1 MRKLVVFLIVFAIG
15 LALVLWLR
23 GSEPEPALPPSPVGN
38 AQKPTEFT
46 EFPVASDKPDK
57 PARPVG
63 VSLDGKLDMVQRS
76 GEGAT
81 LKPLYELHAQDVDLI
96 GGDVYELSELTIDVR
111 NLDTGALR
119 ARMSAAKGRMKFVV
133 IDGSPTIGQGEH
145 ATFDAVELTLHE
157 GAPIVPLTLDVPRLD
172 WESSTN
178 RFRSEE
184 RVRLRGEGLAAEGLG
199 FDADP
204 GAESVHLA
212 HEGVIRLDVE
222 AGALVTLS
230 ATGAGQIVVEKELI
244 DGAPAVHL
252 RAFDGARL
260 VLTGEREVSVDAQR
274 LSLHGRKGGDA
285 RGFELVGADASGT
298 VVIASQGNVF
308 RAERADFRFDA
319 NGKLESAHLEGDV
332 VLEGQNDIFRAQQAD
347 FRFDANGTL
356 LRADLVGSPS
366 GTIQVGRFLG
376 PAAPEARDVPT
387 TARAEIS
394 GVGPL
399 VVEFGPRTTLD
410 LRGPG
415 ELRVPAFDFV
425 LQAQRS
431 LRAALDQDRQRG
443 ELVADGEV
451 TARYEGSD
459 LSSDKLTLNYAA
471 AVPGEEIVDAV
482 TEGPTTLRGA
492 VPGDA
497 RLIVLEAQ
505 QGMSLRSKGDEFT
518 VPIARAARI
527 IVADPDGFEARA
539 ALVRDFDWRAQTFVA
554 EGEVSYTGQNG
565 QGRAAR
571 VESHGPD
578 DLVLF
583 GVSGAPARY
592 EFREYGET
600 RIEALT
606 EAIEIHAR
614 KNVLDATGE
623 ARATV
628 AAADRKYE
636 FQGGKLHLD
645 LAPVV
650 PGQELRPFHAE
661 AEEGVRTTIQFAGG
675 DGRLSCDKLFVD
687 GVLKRTPEPE
697 DKGPVTKSDLRA
709 AGHVRLEYRTLAE
722 LAGEC
727 DLFTLDREGRG
738 RMSADEGRRIRAEG
752 RLPTGV
758 APYVMTAEW
767 LEFDPEHV
775 EAAAVDIKLKD
786 EGLTPEARRALDASA
801 PLLELSTDRFVA
813 DSTQVLLR
821 GKAHA
826 KGRSAQGEDWWI
838 DAGSL
843 RIEGQWLDD
852 GSSPA
857 DALDGAHAWDGFEAG
872 FGARVQAFGERLDGS
887 PERLRIEGSPAR
899 LSMDTMEAESA
910 WIQYERANMLLST
923 DRGYLHSR
931 GDATKSGWSMTYES
945 MQPFDHDEST
955 TILVL
960 RNPLFRQAD
969 EEMRAD
975 WALFWVD
982 RGEWL
987 KSGKTAIKE
996 TTGEPDLRVRVPET
1010 AAAPKPPTK
1019 LGPLSLAQF
1028 TEHPLAR
1035 VLNEVYVEGNIEF
1048 LRHNAR
1054 TARAK
1059 SIYLDI
1065 VEGHGWIQDADVL
1078 TDVKLRGRTQR
1089 LRTKADWMRVSR
1101 DSSLRADNA
1110 VVTSCDYDDPH
1121 YVIKTGRLEV
1131 KRTEAGGYS
1140 VSATQNELA
1149 FGDTVAIPM
1158 PPLVYAADKDFVPLI
1173 DNIVAGNFAKF
1184 GTSVQ
1189 ASFNFTLGSVGKG
1202 IGGFF
1207 GKVLGFPDT
1216 DLRGHWKFRPGYLGS
1231 RGVILG
1237 TGLEFEVPDR
1247 FKLDIAIDGIP
1258 DSNEDKGLV
1267 RVPTDDR
1274 DTLRTWFRTRGRYNE
1289 SAEEWFD
1296 LVLSKQSDPGVQ
1308 SEFFE
1313 KDYLEYEQKDNYVHW
1328 RKANDQYYFNASV
1341 KVLLED
1347 RTDIQELPSVGT
1359 YRGLTPIGSIG
1370 ERPILYRAYGDV
1382 AYLQRKDGD
1391 PDYYAPFSDG
1401 LGERDVLR
1409 GDTEH
1414 RLEMPIP
1421 LGVGAMVATPYV
1433 YGRATA
1439 WNEGIDPDQSPTRLG
1454 LFAGVDLATTLWKR
1468 YGRSTVNAISP
1479 FVSFHTDLAVDES
1492 GGQPV
1497 AFDEVED
1504 SIEGQFVDIGLR
1516 SRLWKPR
1523 SQEHLDLEVRT
1534 SHAENLTSGQEEGFQ
1549 PVAVLGE
1556 FLTLFGD
1563 VPVGMTHDG
1572 QYDVQDGD
1580 TDYSRT
1586 FLGFE
1591 PHPKFGIEFG
1601 YHRGL
1606 DENEV
1611 RLYEAASVGARFR
1624 ATSKWEFELG
1634 QTISIADDAGLNNNF
1649 VVRRLGHDFI
1659 LEIETG
1665 YRAGEGAS
1673 FGISVTPDLSFRR
1686 SSLGLIDKW
1695 LGVYR

>member
-1 MRKLVVFLIVFAIG
+1 MRKLVVFLIVFTIG

-23 GSEPEPALPPSPVGN
+23 GSESEPALPPSPVGN

-46 EFPVASDKPDK
+46 EFPVPSDKPEE
-57 PARPVG
+57 PSRPVG
-63 VSLDGKLDMVQRS
+63 VSLDGKLDLVQRS
-76 GEGAT
+76 GDGAT

-96 GGDVYELSELTIDVR
+96 GGDVYELSDLTIDVR
-111 NLDTGALR
+111 NLDTGSRR
-119 ARMSAAKGRMKFVV
+119 AQMSADKGRMKLVV
-133 IDGSPTIGQGEH
+133 VDGNPTIGPDEH
-145 ATFDAVELTLHE
+145 ATFDEVELTLHE
-157 GAPIVPLTLDVPRLD
+157 GAPIVPLVLDVPRLD
-172 WESSTN
+172 WELSTN
-178 RFRSEE
+178 RFRSED
-184 RVRLRGEGLAAEGLG
+184 RVRLRGEGLTAEGIG

-204 GAESVHLA
+204 IAESVHLA
-212 HEGVIRLDVE
+212 KEGVIRLDIE
-222 AGALVTLS
+222 SGARVTLS
-230 ATGAGQIVVEKELI
+230 ATGAGQLMVEKELV

-260 VLTGEREVSVDAQR
+260 VLTGERAVSVDAQR
-274 LSLHGRKGGDA
+274 LSVHGRKRVGT
-285 RGFELVGADASGT
+285 RGFELVAADASGT

-308 RAERADFRFDA
+308 RSERAGFRFDA

-332 VLEGQNDIFRAQQAD
+332 VLEGENDIFRAQQAD
-347 FRFDANGTL
+347 FRFDANGAL

-376 PAAPEARDVPT
+376 PDVPGARDVPK

-431 LRAALDQDRQRG
+431 LKAALDQDRQRG
-443 ELVADGEV
+443 ELVADGAV
-451 TARYEGSD
+451 TAHYEGSD
-459 LSSDKLTLNYAA
+459 LASDKLTLNYLA
-471 AVPGEEIVDAV
+471 AVAGEEIVDAV

-492 VPGDA
+492 VPGDP

-505 QGMSLRSKGDEFT
+505 QGMSVQSKGDEVT
-518 VPIARAARI
+518 VSIARAARI
-527 IVADPDGFEARA
+527 TVADPDGFDARA
-539 ALVRDFDWRAQTFVA
+539 ALVRDFDWRARTFVA
-554 EGEVSYTGQNG
+554 EGDVSYTGQNG

-571 VESHGPD
+571 VVSHGPD
-578 DLVLF
+578 DLELF
-583 GVSGAPARY
+583 GMSGAPARY
-592 EFREYGET
+592 EFRENGAT
-600 RIEALT
+600 QIEALT

-614 KNVLDATGE
+614 KDVLDATGE

-636 FQGGKLHLD
+636 LQGTKLHLD
-645 LAPVV
+645 LAPAL
-650 PGQELRPFHAE
+650 PGEESRTFHAE
-661 AEEGVRTTIQFAGG
+661 AEEGVRTTIQFAEG

-687 GVLKRTPEPE
+687 GVLKRTRDPAE
-697 DKGPVTKSDLRA
+697 KTPVTKSDLRA
-709 AGHVRLEYRTLAE
+709 AGHVRLEYHTLGE

-752 RLPTGV
+752 RLPTGI

-767 LEFDPEHV
+767 LEFDPEHI

-801 PLLELSTDRFVA
+801 PVLELSTDRFVA
-813 DSTQVLLR
+813 DGTQVLLR

-826 KGRSAQGEDWWI
+826 RGRSAQSEDWWI

-843 RIEGQWLDD
+843 RIDGQWLAD
-852 GSSPA
+852 GNTHA

-872 FGARVQAFGERLDGS
+872 FGERARAYGERLDGS

-899 LSMDTMEAESA
+899 LAMDTMEAESA

-923 DRGYLHSR
+923 DRGYLHPR
-931 GDATKSGWSMTYES
+931 DDASKSDWSVTYES

-955 TILVL
+955 AILVL
-960 RNPLFRQAD
+960 RNPLFRRAD
-969 EEMRAD
+969 DEMRAD

-987 KSGKTAIKE
+987 KSGKSAIKE

-1010 AAAPKPPTK
+1010 KAPPKKPAK
-1019 LGPLSLAQF
+1019 SGPLPFAQF
-1028 TEHPLAR
+1028 TDHKLAR

-1065 VEGHGWIQDADVL
+1065 VEGHGWIQEADFL
-1078 TDVKLRGRTQR
+1078 TDVKLRGRKQR
-1089 LRTKADWMRVSR
+1089 LRTKADWMRVSK
-1101 DSSLRADNA
+1101 DSTLRADNA
-1110 VVTSCDYDDPH
+1110 VITSCDYDDPH

-1131 KRTEAGGYS
+1131 NRTEAGGFS

-1158 PPLVYAADKDFVPLI
+1158 PPLVYAADEDFVPLI
-1173 DNIVAGNFAKF
+1173 DNIAAGNFAKF

-1189 ASFNFTLGSVGKG
+1189 ASFNFTLGTVGKG
-1202 IGGFF
+1202 IGGLF

-1216 DLRGHWKFRPGYLGS
+1216 DLEGHWKFRPGYLGS

-1237 TGLEFEVPDR
+1237 TGLEFKVPDK
-1247 FKLDIAIDGIP
+1247 FDMDIAIDGIP
-1258 DSNEDKGLV
+1258 DSHEDKGLV
-1267 RVPTDDR
+1267 RVPEDDR

-1289 SAEEWFD
+1289 SPQEWFD

-1313 KDYLEYEQKDNYVHW
+1313 SDYLEYEQKDNYVHW

-1347 RTDIQELPSVGT
+1347 RTDIQELPSAGT

-1382 AYLQRKDGD
+1382 AYLQRRDGD
-1391 PDYYAPFSDG
+1391 PDYYAPFPDG
-1401 LGERDVLR
+1401 LGDRDVLR

-1421 LGVGAMVATPYV
+1421 LGVAAMVATPYV

-1439 WNEGIDPDQSPTRLG
+1439 WNEGVDPDETPTRLG

-1492 GGQPV
+1492 GGEPV
-1497 AFDEVED
+1497 SFDEVEQP
-1504 SIEGQFVDIGLR
+1504 IEGQFVDIGLR

-1523 SQEHLDLEVRT
+1523 TQEHFDLEVRT
-1534 SHAENLTSGQEEGFQ
+1534 THAENLEPGLEEGFQ
-1549 PVAVLGE
+1549 PVGVLGE
-1556 FLTLFGD
+1556 FLTFAGD

-1572 QYDVQDGD
+1572 KYDVQDGD
-1580 TDYSRT
+1580 TEYSRT
-1586 FLGFE
+1586 FVGFE
-1591 PHPKFGIEFG
+1591 PHPNLGIEFG

-1606 DENEV
+1606 DENDV
-1611 RLYEAASVGARFR
+1611 RLYEAASVGARYR
-1624 ATSKWEFELG
+1624 ATAKWEFELG
-1634 QTISIADDAGLNNNF
+1634 QTISIADDEGLNNSF
-1649 VVRRLGHDFI
+1649 LVRRLGHDFI

-1673 FGISVTPDLSFRR
+1673 FGISVVPDLTYRR